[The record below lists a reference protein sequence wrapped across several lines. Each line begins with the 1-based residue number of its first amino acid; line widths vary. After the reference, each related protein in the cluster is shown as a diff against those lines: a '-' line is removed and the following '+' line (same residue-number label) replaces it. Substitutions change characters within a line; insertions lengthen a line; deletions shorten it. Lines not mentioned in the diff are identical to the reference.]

1 MTPEVQALPR
11 EGRREASTLELLR
24 RRYGSN
30 YITVERL
37 LLDHLPHIGT
47 EKHLRTEIREGR
59 IDLPLSRLHDSARAP
74 LIVYLSHLAA
84 FLDRAEQDATK
95 VA

>member
-1 MTPEVQALPR
+1 VTTTGQALPQ

-24 RRYGSN
+24 RRYGCN

-37 LLDHLPHIGT
+37 LLDHLPHIGSARY
-47 EKHLRTEIREGR
+47 LRAEIRAGR
-59 IDLPLSRLHDSARAP
+59 IALPLSRLHDSERAP

-84 FLDRAEQDATK
+84 FLDRAEQGATN
-95 VA
+95 AA